1 MYLKNPIP
9 FNSVITQIN
18 ELKSRSKD
26 YLMNMSTV
34 DRPLLGNN
42 NELTLYTDVGRL
54 VFNDNAEKQLAMFL
68 GVPSQYLARIKQNV
82 PELYIDTI
90 ESLLRQKD
98 GTPRLIRTVDGTAR
112 AVLSDSFARLDNDII
127 GNALET
133 IADSDLEIH
142 GFNLDMNGMSLHL
155 VNPKVE
161 GEVMKGD
168 VVQMGFFLKN
178 SEVGLHAMQSDFRS
192 FRLVCTNGMVVP
204 MSQFKMRRVHSGA
217 SVLNTMSR
225 QERVPEYTVSDVA
238 QQVQLLAENSTKPE
252 LLNEY
257 ISNMKDL
264 QAIEVVDAEATTE
277 AIQNKYKLSNLQ
289 RDSIYSH
296 YQKDNLNT
304 RWGMVNAVTRTGQ
317 DQESA
322 SESIKLETVGGDLTT
337 DRDCW
342 L

>member
-9 FNSVITQIN
+9 FNSVITQID

-34 DRPLLGNN
+34 DRPLLGTN
-42 NELTLYTDVGRL
+42 NELTLNTDVGRL
-54 VFNDNAEKQLAMFL
+54 VFNDNAERQLAMFL
-68 GVPSQYLARIKQNV
+68 GVPSPYLARIKASV
-82 PELYIDTI
+82 PELYVDTI

-98 GTPRLIRTVDGTAR
+98 GAPRMIRTIDGTAR

-168 VVQMGFFLKN
+168 VVQMGFHLKN

-217 SVLNTMSR
+217 SVLNTMAR
-225 QERVPEYTVSDVA
+225 QERVPEYTVHDVA
-238 QQVQLLAENSTKPE
+238 NQVQLLAENSTKPE
-252 LLNEY
+252 LLNNY
-257 ISNMKDL
+257 ISNMKEL
-264 QAIEVVDAEATTE
+264 QAIVIEDAEATTE

-289 RDSIYSH
+289 KDNIYSH
-296 YQKDNLNT
+296 YQRDNLST
-304 RWGMVNAVTRTGQ
+304 RWGMVNAVTRTAQ
-317 DQESA
+317 DQEVA
-322 SESIKLETVGGDLTT
+322 SESIKLETIGGDLTT
-337 DRDCW
+337 DADCW